1 MSATAMR
8 RRHGDIVKYRKI
20 APRASAGGRCEYL
33 FPRGEPR
40 NPRNE
45 NNDVDFARASRRPS
59 IIDWLLFKPQLDAI
73 NTSLEVSRCDRE
85 QCCTR

>member
-1 MSATAMR
+1 MSATAAGSSSIEGLR
-8 RRHGDIVKYRKI
+8 GAHLPAVVAGIFS
-20 APRASAGGRCEYL
+20 RAESHE
-33 FPRGEPR
+33 R
-40 NPRNE
+40 NPCNG